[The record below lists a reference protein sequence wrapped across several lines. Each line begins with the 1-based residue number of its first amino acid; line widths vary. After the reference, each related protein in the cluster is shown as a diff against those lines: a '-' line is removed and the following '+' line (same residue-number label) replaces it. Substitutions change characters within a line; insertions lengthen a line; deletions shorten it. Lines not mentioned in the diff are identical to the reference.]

1 MWVVRIRLRPG
12 EVTLAHSSS
21 RDAVRSLRSPAVNP
35 STVQARVVVDEWVRG
50 GVRDVVACP
59 GSRNAPLLLAVH
71 AADAAGLLRL
81 HVRIDE
87 RSAGFLAVGLAERS
101 GRPVP
106 VVVTSG
112 TAVANL
118 HPAVLEASHAG
129 VPLVVVSADRP
140 LELVGTGANQTVDQ
154 VGLFGG
160 AVRAGVVLPLA
171 EERPR
176 AAGGWR
182 AAICRL
188 LDRAAGTSTADPG
201 PVQLDVP
208 LREPLVPEEADD
220 VGLPAWA
227 AGRPDGGPWTR
238 VAVHVP
244 RVAALDLTD
253 PLPTLVVAGHGAA
266 APDGLPSGI
275 PVVAEPTSPLWG
287 RGLRAGSRLVDAAL
301 DGTAPGLLPERV
313 VVLGRPTLHRAI
325 SRLLADPRVEVV
337 VVPAATVDGPARP
350 GWTDVA
356 GSASQVG
363 ALPPPPAWGV
373 DVAYGER
380 VVAADARVATALEV
394 AAEPGTG
401 PALAAAV
408 VAALPPGALLVVGS
422 SSPVRDVALAAR
434 PRDDVAVVSARG
446 VSGIDG
452 AVSFATGAA
461 LAHPGPAYALIGD
474 LTFLHD
480 SGGLVVG
487 RDEPRPEL
495 VVVVANDDGGSVFAT
510 LEQGASEHAAA
521 FERVFAVPHGTDLA
535 ALCRAHH
542 VEHTAPTDPA
552 QLAVAL
558 VPTGRP
564 GVRVVE
570 VVVDRADR
578 RGLADRQRGVAVDA
592 VARDLEHDD
601 SGVSDPQD
609 ASSPIGSIVG
619 DGA

>member
-1 MWVVRIRLRPG
+1 M
-12 EVTLAHSSS
+12 T
-21 RDAVRSLRSPAVNP
+21 P

-71 AADAAGLLRL
+71 AADADGRVRL
-81 HVRIDE
+81 HMRIDE
-87 RSAGFLAVGLAERS
+87 RSAGFLAVGLALRS

-154 VGLFGG
+154 AGLFGG

-171 EERPR
+171 EERAR
-176 AAGGWR
+176 AADGWR
-182 AAICRL
+182 AAVCRV
-188 LDRAAGTSTADPG
+188 LDRAAGTGTADPG

-208 LREPLVPEEADD
+208 LREPLVPEDTDD
-220 VGLPAWA
+220 AGLPAWA
-227 AGRPDGGPWTR
+227 AGRPDGGAWTR
-238 VAVHVP
+238 VAVRTP
-244 RVAALDLTD
+244 RVGALDLSAAV
-253 PLPTLVVAGHGAA
+253 PTVVVAGHGAA
-266 APDGLPSGI
+266 APDGLPAGV
-275 PVVAEPTSPLWG
+275 PVVAEPTSALWG
-287 RGLRAGSRLVDAAL
+287 RGLRAGPRLLDAAL
-301 DGTAPGLLPERV
+301 AGTAPELLPGRV
-313 VVLGRPTLHRAI
+313 VVLGRPTLHRAV

-337 VVPAATVDGPARP
+337 VVPSAASGGAARP

-356 GSASQVG
+356 GTAAAVG

-373 DVAYGER
+373 DEAYGAR
-380 VVAADARVATALEV
+380 MAAADTRVADAVEA
-394 AAEPGTG
+394 AAEDGTG

-434 PRDDVAVVSARG
+434 PRPDLTVVSARG

-461 LAHPGPAYALIGD
+461 LAHGAPAYALLGD
-474 LTFLHD
+474 VTFLHD
-480 SGGLVVG
+480 SGGLAVG
-487 RDEPRPEL
+487 VHEPRPEL

-510 LEQGASEHAAA
+510 LEQGAPRHAAA
-521 FERVFAVPHGTDLA
+521 FERVFATPHGTDLA

-542 VEHTAPTDPA
+542 VEHTAPA
-552 QLAVAL
+552 GAGELAAAL
-558 VPTGRP
+558 APTGRP

-578 RGLADRQRGVAVDA
+578 RGLADRQRAIA
-592 VARDLEHDD
+592 LHALAHPPQRE
-601 SGVSDPQD
+601 SDGTDGPT
-609 ASSPIGSIVG
+609 PIGSIVG
-619 DGA
+619 DGG

>member
-1 MWVVRIRLRPG
+1 VVAVRRGGHDERGSPG
-12 EVTLAHSSS
+12 REA
-21 RDAVRSLRSPAVNP
+21 ARSLRSPAVTP

-50 GVRDVVACP
+50 GVHDVVACP

-71 AADAAGLLRL
+71 AADATGRLRL
-81 HVRIDE
+81 HMRIDE
-87 RSAGFLAVGLAERS
+87 RSAGFLAVGLAVAS

-154 VGLFGG
+154 AGLFGG
-160 AVRAGVVLPLA
+160 AVRASVVLPLA
-171 EERPR
+171 EERAR
-176 AAGGWR
+176 AADGWR
-182 AAICRL
+182 AAVCRV
-188 LDRAAGTSTADPG
+188 LDRAAGTGSADPG
-201 PVQLDVP
+201 PVQLDIP
-208 LREPLVPEEADD
+208 LREPLVPQEADD
-220 VGLPAWA
+220 AGLPAWA

-238 VAVHVP
+238 IAAHTP
-244 RVAALDLTD
+244 RVGALDLAAAV
-253 PLPTLVVAGHGAA
+253 PTVVVAGHGAA
-266 APDGLPSGI
+266 APDGLPAGV

-287 RGLRAGSRLVDAAL
+287 RGLRAGARLLDAAL
-301 DGTAPGLLPERV
+301 DGAAPGLLPERV
-313 VVLGRPTLHRAI
+313 VVLGRPTLHRAV
-325 SRLLADPRVEVV
+325 SRLLADPRVEVL
-337 VVPAATVDGPARP
+337 VVPAASAAGAARP

-356 GSASQVG
+356 ATAVQVG

-373 DVAYGER
+373 DEAYGAR
-380 VVAADARVATALEV
+380 MAAADARVADAV
-394 AAEPGTG
+394 AAAAEEGTG

-434 PRDDVAVVSARG
+434 PRTDLTVVSARG

-461 LAHPGPAYALIGD
+461 LAHAAPAYALLGD
-474 LTFLHD
+474 VTFLHD
-480 SGGLVVG
+480 AGGLAVG
-487 RDEPRPEL
+487 VHEPRPEL

-510 LEQGASEHAAA
+510 LEQGAAAHADA
-521 FERVFAVPHGTDLA
+521 FERVFATPQGTDLA

-542 VEHTAPTDPA
+542 VGHVAPTDA
-552 QLAVAL
+552 GELAAAL
-558 VPTGRP
+558 APTGRA

-578 RGLADRQRGVAVDA
+578 RGLADRQRA
-592 VARDLEHDD
+592 VALGALRRDPPRGPD
-601 SGVSDPQD
+601 G
-609 ASSPIGSIVG
+609 ASPISSIVG
-619 DGA
+619 DGG

>member
-1 MWVVRIRLRPG
+1 M
-12 EVTLAHSSS
+12 
-21 RDAVRSLRSPAVNP
+21 NP
-35 STVQARVVVDEWVRG
+35 SSVQARVVVDEWIRG
-50 GVRDVVACP
+50 GVREAVACP
-59 GSRNAPLLLAVH
+59 GSRNAPLLLALH
-71 AADAAGLLRL
+71 AADAEGRLRL

-87 RSAGFLAVGLAERS
+87 RSAGFLAVGLAARS

-171 EERPR
+171 DERAR
-176 AAGGWR
+176 TADGWR
-182 AAICRL
+182 AAVCRA
-188 LDRAAGTSTADPG
+188 LDRAAGTSTGDPG
-201 PVQLDVP
+201 PVQVDVP
-208 LREPLVPEEADD
+208 LREPLVPDD
-220 VGLPAWA
+220 DDAAGLPSWA

-238 VAVHVP
+238 VAPHVP
-244 RVAALDLTD
+244 RVGTLDLAAAV
-253 PLPTLVVAGHGAA
+253 PTLVVAGHGAA
-266 APDGLPSGI
+266 APDGI
-275 PVVAEPTSPLWG
+275 PAGVPVIAEPTSPLWG
-287 RGLRAGSRLVDAAL
+287 RGLRAGTRLLDAAL
-301 DGTAPGLLPERV
+301 AGSAPELLPARV
-313 VVLGRPTLHRAI
+313 VVLGRPTLHRPV

-337 VVPAATVDGPARP
+337 VVPASTVDGAARP

-356 GSASQVG
+356 GTAAHVG

-373 DVAYGER
+373 DAAYGER
-380 VVAADARVATALEV
+380 VRAADDRVADALET
-394 AAEPGTG
+394 AADEGTG

-434 PRDDVAVVSARG
+434 PRADVTVLSARG

-452 AVSFATGAA
+452 AVSYATGAA
-461 LAHPGPAYALIGD
+461 LAHAGPAYALLGD

-480 SGGLVVG
+480 SGGLLVG
-487 RDEPRPEL
+487 EREPRPEL

-510 LEQGASEHAAA
+510 LEQGAPEHAAA

-535 ALCRAHH
+535 ALCGAHH
-542 VEHTAPTDPA
+542 VEHAAPTDA
-552 QLAVAL
+552 AALAAAL
-558 VPTGRP
+558 VPTGRT

-570 VVVDRADR
+570 VAVDRADR
-578 RGLADRQRGVAVDA
+578 RGLAERQRGVALDA
-592 VARDLEHDD
+592 VGGDD
-601 SGVSDPQD
+601 AAEEPDVPDEQD
-609 ASSPIGSIVG
+609 GPAPIGSIVG
-619 DGA
+619 DGV

>member
-1 MWVVRIRLRPG
+1 M
-12 EVTLAHSSS
+12 T
-21 RDAVRSLRSPAVNP
+21 P

-59 GSRNAPLLLAVH
+59 GSRNAPLLLAIH
-71 AADAAGLLRL
+71 AADAAGRLRL

-87 RSAGFLAVGLAERS
+87 RSAGFLAVGLAASS
-101 GRPVP
+101 GLPVP

-129 VPLVVVSADRP
+129 VPLVVASADRP

-154 VGLFGG
+154 ANLFGS
-160 AVRAGVVLPLA
+160 AVRASVVLPLA

-176 AAGGWR
+176 AAAGWR
-182 AAICRL
+182 AAVCRV
-188 LDRAAGTSTADPG
+188 LDRAAGTGTADPG

-208 LREPLVPEEADD
+208 LREPLVPDAGDAADPVD
-220 VGLPAWA
+220 AAGLPPWA
-227 AGRPDGGPWTR
+227 VGRPDGGPWTR
-238 VAVHVP
+238 VAPHLP
-244 RVAALDLTD
+244 RVGALDLSAAV
-253 PLPTLVVAGHGAA
+253 PTVVVAGHGAA
-266 APDGLPSGI
+266 APDGLPAGV
-275 PVVAEPTSPLWG
+275 PVIGEPTSPLWG
-287 RGLRAGSRLVDAAL
+287 RGLRAGTRLLDAAL
-301 DGTAPGLLPERV
+301 DGTAPGLLPARV
-313 VVLGRPTLHRAI
+313 VVLGRPTLHRAV

-337 VVPAATVDGPARP
+337 VVPAAGAGGPARP

-356 GSASQVG
+356 GTAARVG

-373 DVAYGER
+373 DEEYGDRVA
-380 VVAADARVATALEV
+380 AADARVADAL
-394 AAEPGTG
+394 AAAVEDGTG
-401 PALAAAV
+401 PALAAAL
-408 VAALPPGALLVVGS
+408 VAGLPPGALLVVGS
-422 SSPVRDVALAAR
+422 SSPVRDVSLAAR
-434 PRDDVAVVSARG
+434 PRGDVTVVSARG

-461 LAHPGPAYALIGD
+461 LAHDGPACALLGD

-480 SGGLVVG
+480 TNGLLVG
-487 RDEPRPEL
+487 PDEPRPEL

-510 LEQGASEHAAA
+510 LEQGAAEHAGS

-542 VEHTAPTDPA
+542 VEHTAPAGAAD
-552 QLAVAL
+552 LAAAL
-558 VPTGRP
+558 ARTGRP

-578 RGLADRQRGVAVDA
+578 RGLADRQRRIALDA
-592 VARDLEHDD
+592 LGRQPGHGEP
-601 SGVSDPQD
+601 GVSSEPGDN
-609 ASSPIGSIVG
+609 APIGSIVG
-619 DGA
+619 DGP

>member
-1 MWVVRIRLRPG
+1 
-12 EVTLAHSSS
+12 VT
-21 RDAVRSLRSPAVNP
+21 P

-59 GSRNAPLLLAVH
+59 GSRNAPLLLAAH
-71 AADAAGLLRL
+71 AADAAGRVRL
-81 HVRIDE
+81 HMRIDE
-87 RSAGFLAVGLAERS
+87 RSAGFLAVGLALAS

-154 VGLFGG
+154 AGLFGA
-160 AVRAGVVLPLA
+160 AVRASVVLPLA
-171 EERPR
+171 EERAH
-176 AAGGWR
+176 AADGWR
-182 AAICRL
+182 AAVCRV
-188 LDRAAGTSTADPG
+188 LDRATGTGSADPG

-208 LREPLVPEEADD
+208 LREPLVSEDTEDTE
-220 VGLPAWA
+220 LPAWA

-238 VAVHVP
+238 VAAHTP
-244 RVAALDLTD
+244 RVGALDLGAAV
-253 PLPTLVVAGHGAA
+253 PTVVVAGHGAA
-266 APDGLPSGI
+266 APDGLPAGV

-287 RGLRAGSRLVDAAL
+287 RGLRAGARLLDAAL
-301 DGTAPGLLPERV
+301 TGAAPELLPERV
-313 VVLGRPTLHRAI
+313 VVLGRPTLHRPV

-337 VVPAATVDGPARP
+337 VVPAASTGGAARP

-356 GSASQVG
+356 GTAVQVG
-363 ALPPPPAWGV
+363 ALPPLPAWGV
-373 DVAYGER
+373 DEAYG
-380 VVAADARVATALEV
+380 ARVAAADTRV
-394 AAEPGTG
+394 ADAVEAAAQDGTG
-401 PALAAAV
+401 PALAAGV

-434 PRDDVAVVSARG
+434 PRADLTVVSARG

-461 LAHPGPAYALIGD
+461 LAHGAPAYALLGD
-474 LTFLHD
+474 VTFLHD
-480 SGGLVVG
+480 AGGLATGVH
-487 RDEPRPEL
+487 EPRPEL

-510 LEQGASEHAAA
+510 LEQGAPPHAAA
-521 FERVFAVPHGTDLA
+521 FERVFATPHGTDLA

-542 VEHTAPTDPA
+542 VEHTTPA
-552 QLAVAL
+552 GPDGLAAAL
-558 VPTGRP
+558 APTGRP

-578 RGLADRQRGVAVDA
+578 RGLADRQRAIALDA
-592 VARDLEHDD
+592 LARRPDRE
-601 SGVSDPQD
+601 SDGTDGPT
-609 ASSPIGSIVG
+609 PIGSIVG
-619 DGA
+619 DGE

>member
-1 MWVVRIRLRPG
+1 M
-12 EVTLAHSSS
+12 T
-21 RDAVRSLRSPAVNP
+21 P

-59 GSRNAPLLLAVH
+59 GSRNAPLLLAAH
-71 AADAAGLLRL
+71 AADAAGRLRL
-81 HVRIDE
+81 HMRADE
-87 RSAGFLAVGLAERS
+87 RSAGFLAVGLAACS
-101 GRPVP
+101 GLPVP

-129 VPLVVVSADRP
+129 VPLVVASADRP

-160 AVRAGVVLPLA
+160 AVRASVVLPLA

-176 AAGGWR
+176 AAAGWR
-182 AAICRL
+182 AAVCRV
-188 LDRAAGTSTADPG
+188 LDRAAGTGTADPG
-201 PVQLDVP
+201 PVQLDLP
-208 LREPLVPEEADD
+208 LREPLVPDPTAPTDSVD
-220 VGLPAWA
+220 PTGLPGWA

-238 VAVHVP
+238 VAPHVP
-244 RVAALDLTD
+244 RVGALDLSS
-253 PLPTLVVAGHGAA
+253 PLPTVVIAGHGAA
-266 APDGLPSGI
+266 APDGLPAGV
-275 PVVAEPTSPLWG
+275 PVIAEPTSRLWG
-287 RGLRAGSRLVDAAL
+287 RGLRAGTRLLDAAL
-301 DGTAPGLLPERV
+301 GGNTPELLPARA
-313 VVLGRPTLHRAI
+313 VVLGRPTLHRAV

-337 VVPAATVDGPARP
+337 VVPPAAEGGPSRP

-356 GSASQVG
+356 GTAAQVG

-373 DVAYGER
+373 DEGYS
-380 VVAADARVATALEV
+380 ARVAAADTRVAEAL
-394 AAEPGTG
+394 AAAVEDGTG

-422 SSPVRDVALAAR
+422 SSPVRDVSLAAR
-434 PRDDVAVVSARG
+434 PREDVTVVSARG

-461 LAHPGPAYALIGD
+461 LAHEGPAYALLGD

-480 SGGLVVG
+480 TNGLLVG
-487 RDEPRPEL
+487 AHEPRPEL

-510 LEQGASEHAAA
+510 LEQGAAEHADA

-542 VEHTAPTDPA
+542 VEHTVPA
-552 QLAVAL
+552 GADELAAAL
-558 VPTGRP
+558 APTGRP

-570 VVVDRADR
+570 VAVDRADR
-578 RGLADRQRGVAVDA
+578 RGLAERQQRIALDA
-592 VARDLEHDD
+592 LGGGDGRCEAR
-601 SGVSDPQD
+601 VSDEPGGK
-609 ASSPIGSIVG
+609 APIGSIVG

>member
-1 MWVVRIRLRPG
+1 M
-12 EVTLAHSSS
+12 
-21 RDAVRSLRSPAVNP
+21 NP

-59 GSRNAPLLLAVH
+59 GSRNAPLLLAAH
-71 AADAAGLLRL
+71 AADAAGRLRL
-81 HVRIDE
+81 HMRIDE
-87 RSAGFLAVGLAERS
+87 RSAGFLAVGLAAAS

-112 TAVANL
+112 TAVAEL

-129 VPLVVVSADRP
+129 VPLVVASADRP
-140 LELVGTGANQTVDQ
+140 LELLGTGANQTVDQ
-154 VGLFGG
+154 AGLFGG
-160 AVRAGVVLPLA
+160 AVRASVVLPLA
-171 EERPR
+171 EDRPR
-176 AAGGWR
+176 AAAGWR
-182 AAICRL
+182 AAVCRV
-188 LDRAAGTSTADPG
+188 LDRAAGTGTADPG
-201 PVQLDVP
+201 PVQLDLP
-208 LREPLVPEEADD
+208 LREPLVPGEPDPDDDAD
-220 VGLPAWA
+220 LPGWA

-238 VAVHVP
+238 VASRAP
-244 RVAALDLTD
+244 RVGALDLSS
-253 PLPTLVVAGHGAA
+253 PVPTVVVAGHGAA
-266 APDGLPSGI
+266 APDGLPDGV

-287 RGLRAGSRLVDAAL
+287 RGLRAGTRLLDAAL
-301 DGTAPGLLPERV
+301 GGSAPGLLPARV
-313 VVLGRPTLHRAI
+313 VVLGRPTLHRPV

-337 VVPAATVDGPARP
+337 VVPAAAAGAPARP

-356 GSASQVG
+356 GTAAQVG

-373 DVAYGER
+373 DEDYGARVA
-380 VVAADARVATALEV
+380 AADARVADALGDAVE
-394 AAEPGTG
+394 EGTG

-408 VAALPPGALLVVGS
+408 VAALPAGALLVVGS
-422 SSPVRDVALAAR
+422 SSPVRDVSLAAR
-434 PRDDVAVVSARG
+434 PREDVTVVSARG

-461 LAHPGPAYALIGD
+461 LAQDSPAYALLGD

-480 SGGLVVG
+480 SGGLLVG
-487 RDEPRPEL
+487 AHEPRPEL

-510 LEQGASEHAAA
+510 LEQGAAEYAGA

-542 VEHTAPTDPA
+542 VEHTAPSGPA
-552 QLAVAL
+552 ELTAALA
-558 VPTGRP
+558 PTGRR

-578 RGLADRQRGVAVDA
+578 RGLADRQRQIALDALRRYQIGCEAAVPDKP
-592 VARDLEHDD
+592 D
-601 SGVSDPQD
+601 GTT
-609 ASSPIGSIVG
+609 PIGSIVN